1 MKQDE
6 KILAQYYD
14 GELSGARKAKAK
26 ALIDSSSE
34 SADALRNMEAMSRL
48 FQVMK
53 EETLENVSFDGLDK
67 RVLNEIQQSEQSVPF
82 GEKIR
87 VWFKEFFAHRKAVWV
102 PVASIAGAAC
112 AALLAIGLQSSANPM
127 APNMPNQ
134 NAPQTWNASGTTPAV
149 ASTVN
154 VTAPENIDVQKYS
167 LQTEGGQRIAV
178 VWINE

>member
-14 GELSGARKAKAK
+14 GELSGAKKAKAR
-26 ALIDSSSE
+26 ALIDSSPDN
-34 SADALRNMEAMSRL
+34 ADALRNMEAMSNL

-53 EETLENVSFDGLDK
+53 EENLENVSFDGFDK
-67 RVLNEIQQSEQSVPF
+67 RVLNQIQQSEQSVPF

-87 VWFKEFFAHRKAVWV
+87 VWFKEFFAHRKTVWV

-112 AALLAIGLQSSANPM
+112 AALLAVGLQSANPM
-127 APNMPNQ
+127 APDMPNQ
-134 NAPQTWNASGTTPAV
+134 NAPQTWQASGTTPAV
-149 ASTVN
+149 ASTVS
-154 VTAPENIDVQKYS
+154 VTAPENIEVQKYS